1 MGIHFIQIQ
10 KCSESLI
17 ISRVVHFKHKIAMVI
32 NIFTTFINKLSV
44 FLPKNLHKPLF
55 LLYLL
60 GLLEA
65 INYLTNKLNLK
76 L

>member
-1 MGIHFIQIQ
+1 
-10 KCSESLI
+10 
-17 ISRVVHFKHKIAMVI
+17 MVI